1 MHYKKSGEKMIP
13 ASTWIGQRDLSG
25 YTIVVTGANSGLGF
39 ITSCVF
45 ACLGANVHIGVRTK
59 AKGGETL
66 QQIVEYV
73 KEHEPERASDVQ
85 NRLFAH
91 YVEMSDFASVRAF
104 CQSFQQPIDI
114 LVNNA
119 GLQSNE
125 KKTTKDGY
133 EMTWQVNYL
142 SSTFLTTRLLLP
154 LLEQAGKD
162 RGKRAKV
169 INITS
174 GMHKMVKDL
183 DLDDINFDK
192 NEYDYTEAY
201 TKSKL
206 AQILNVEYYTKIELP
221 PSESPTSPLF
231 YGIIPGPVKT
241 NIYRQ
246 ENGFEQPP
254 WDGFADRP
262 SPDEAAYPIFVCALE
277 DYAAPGSLLAVP
289 DGREDTKSD
298 LAQDMNLAESLW
310 NYSIHATG

>member
-1 MHYKKSGEKMIP
+1 VDTP
-13 ASTWIGQRDLSG
+13 LSSQG
-25 YTIVVTGANSGLGF
+25 KLGAGVFNKLPPVNLTPTLEILPHRANSGLGF

-59 AKGGETL
+59 AKGDETI
-66 QQIVEYV
+66 QQIIDYV
-73 KEHEPERASDVQ
+73 KEHEPERASGVQ

-91 YVEMSDFASVRAF
+91 YAEMSDFASVRAF

-142 SSTFLTTRLLLP
+142 SSTFLTTKLLLP
-154 LLEQAGKD
+154 LLVQAGKD

-192 NEYDYTEAY
+192 KEYDYTEGE
-201 TKSKL
+201 T
-206 AQILNVEYYTKIELP
+206 I
-221 PSESPTSPLF
+221 
-231 YGIIPGPVKT
+231 
-241 NIYRQ
+241 
-246 ENGFEQPP
+246 
-254 WDGFADRP
+254 
-262 SPDEAAYPIFVCALE
+262 
-277 DYAAPGSLLAVP
+277 
-289 DGREDTKSD
+289 
-298 LAQDMNLAESLW
+298 
-310 NYSIHATG
+310 

>member
-1 MHYKKSGEKMIP
+1 M
-13 ASTWIGQRDLSG
+13 
-25 YTIVVTGANSGLGF
+25 
-39 ITSCVF
+39 F

-59 AKGGETL
+59 AKGDETI

-73 KEHEPERASDVQ
+73 KEHELERASDVQ

-119 GLQSNE
+119 GLQNNE

-192 NEYDYTEAY
+192 KEYDYTE
-201 TKSKL
+201 
-206 AQILNVEYYTKIELP
+206 
-221 PSESPTSPLF
+221 
-231 YGIIPGPVKT
+231 GKT
-241 NIYRQ
+241 I
-246 ENGFEQPP
+246 
-254 WDGFADRP
+254 
-262 SPDEAAYPIFVCALE
+262 
-277 DYAAPGSLLAVP
+277 
-289 DGREDTKSD
+289 
-298 LAQDMNLAESLW
+298 
-310 NYSIHATG
+310 